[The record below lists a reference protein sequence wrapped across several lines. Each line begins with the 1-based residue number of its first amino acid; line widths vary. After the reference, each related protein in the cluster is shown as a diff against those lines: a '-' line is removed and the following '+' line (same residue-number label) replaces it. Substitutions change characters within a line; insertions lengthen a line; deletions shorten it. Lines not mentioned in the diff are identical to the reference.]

1 MLPGVAGASL
11 RRAIVIS
18 EVAFGS
24 EVSVRLQDSSAGR
37 RRYTFQPARNSAPTN
52 TAPRMILII
61 VIALL
66 PTEGRVKAAEKLVT
80 HNLEAP
86 EERDVYSIESSKMN
100 IKLRRS
106 EIILS
111 KLGFAFSHIRWQ
123 SHNGGPRSRFS

>member
-1 MLPGVAGASL
+1 MLPGVGGASL

-18 EVAFGS
+18 EAAFGS

-66 PTEGRVKAAEKLVT
+66 PTKAELKRQKNLVT
-80 HNLEAP
+80 HNPEAP

-100 IKLRRS
+100 IS
-106 EIILS
+106 S
-111 KLGFAFSHIRWQ
+111 
-123 SHNGGPRSRFS
+123 GGAKSYYPN